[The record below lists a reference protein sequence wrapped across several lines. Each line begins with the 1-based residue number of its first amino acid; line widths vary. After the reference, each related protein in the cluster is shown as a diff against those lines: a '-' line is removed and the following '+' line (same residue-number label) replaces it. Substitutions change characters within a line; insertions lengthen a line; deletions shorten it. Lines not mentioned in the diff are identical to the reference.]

1 MPTEKKL
8 TLPTEEETNAS
19 VQIFKAFGNETRYKI
34 LYLLFGQKLTV
45 NEIAQTIKM
54 TQSAVSHQLK
64 ILRQTG
70 LVSSK
75 RVGQHVYYTLAD
87 QHIIMIFKQVKEH
100 ISED

>member
-1 MPTEKKL
+1 MTKENL
-8 TLPTEEETNAS
+8 NLPSREETQAS

-34 LYLLFGQKLTV
+34 LYLLFEKQLTV
-45 NEIAQTIKM
+45 NEISEAIAM

-75 RVGQHVYYTLAD
+75 RDGQHMYYSLAD
-87 QHIIMIFKQVKEH
+87 RHIIMIFKQVKEH

>member
-1 MPTEKKL
+1 MTIEKKL

-34 LYLLFGQKLTV
+34 LSLLFGQKLTV
-45 NEIAQTIKM
+45 NEIAQTIEM

-75 RVGQHVYYTLAD
+75 RDGQHVYYALAD